1 MVHLDTKKKLS
12 KPSTNCTPVKSESL
26 MHPGA
31 PVKPNPM
38 SFPVKVAM
46 DSFPKE
52 IICNKPWKGV
62 AIVIHLPTYLEK
74 TCQWLKQLLILLGC
88 GNMWKKII
96 IVTSG

>member
-1 MVHLDTKKKLS
+1 MVHRDTKKKLS

-46 DSFPKE
+46 NSFPKE
-52 IICNKPWKGV
+52 IYLYKTLERCCNCNPFTNILGEN
-62 AIVIHLPTYLEK
+62 LPMVKTVTY
-74 TCQWLKQLLILLGC
+74 
-88 GNMWKKII
+88 
-96 IVTSG
+96 S